1 MAIFIHCTVKH
12 SICEEMNVKNITV
25 SVDEETHRLARVRAA
40 ELGTSV
46 SALIQGYLKTLARK
60 RPDQTATRLG
70 FMAGQI
76 EVPDDFDNM
85 GGPEIEKM
93 FGGDA

>member
-1 MAIFIHCTVKH
+1 M
-12 SICEEMNVKNITV
+12 KNITV

-46 SALIQGYLKTLARK
+46 SALIRGYLKTLART

-76 EVPDDFDNM
+76 EVPDDFDSM
-85 GGPEIEKM
+85 GGPDVAYPRKTAKEKPQ
-93 FGGDA
+93 

>member
-1 MAIFIHCTVKH
+1 M
-12 SICEEMNVKNITV
+12 KNITV
-25 SVDEETHRLARVRAA
+25 SVDEETHRLTRIRAA

-46 SALIQGYLKTLARK
+46 SALVQSYLKTLVRK
-60 RPDQTATRLG
+60 RADQTAASRRLG

-76 EVPDDFDNM
+76 EVPDDFDRM

-93 FGGDA
+93 FEGNA

>member
-1 MAIFIHCTVKH
+1 M
-12 SICEEMNVKNITV
+12 KNITV
-25 SVDEETHRLARVRAA
+25 SVDEETHRLARIRAA

-46 SALIQGYLKTLARK
+46 SALVRGYLKTLVCK
-60 RPDQTATRLG
+60 RTDQTTVPRRLG

-76 EVPDDFDNM
+76 KVPGDFDSM

-93 FGGDA
+93 FEGNA

>member
-1 MAIFIHCTVKH
+1 M
-12 SICEEMNVKNITV
+12 KNITV
-25 SVDEETHRLARVRAA
+25 SVDEETHRLARIRAA

-46 SALIQGYLKTLARK
+46 SALVRGYLKTLVRK
-60 RPDQTATRLG
+60 RANQTAPPRRLG

-76 EVPDDFDNM
+76 KVPDDFDRM

-93 FGGDA
+93 FEGNA